1 MIMYLIYKEDE
12 IMRLIDRIN
21 RERKI
26 FEHSLA
32 NFTLNES
39 DKIRCSKCNRVFSF
53 SRGFYSKGAYFS
65 TSLNHKNYC
74 GQCHYDLICIQ
85 DTSDYHILYREN
97 NLEVCISGEL
107 MGTLFNL
114 FRERHLR
121 NKYYDFFIGI

>member
-1 MIMYLIYKEDE
+1 
-12 IMRLIDRIN
+12 MRLIDRIN

-39 DKIRCSKCNRVFSF
+39 NKIRCSKCNRVISF

-65 TSLNHKNYC
+65 VSLNNKNYC
-74 GQCHYDLICIQ
+74 GRCHYELICIQ
-85 DTSDYHILYREN
+85 DTNDYSILYREN
-97 NLEVCISGEL
+97 NLEICVSGER
-107 MGTLFNL
+107 TSTALFNL
-114 FRERHLR
+114 FEKRYFK